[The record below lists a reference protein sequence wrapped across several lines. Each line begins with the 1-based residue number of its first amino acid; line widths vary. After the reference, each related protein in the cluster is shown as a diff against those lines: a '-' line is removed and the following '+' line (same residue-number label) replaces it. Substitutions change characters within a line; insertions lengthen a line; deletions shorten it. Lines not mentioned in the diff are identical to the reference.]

1 MRSHKEKRVLKDSED
16 SHITVSFCGDTFI
29 LKNVFIGGR
38 NTKDDSPM
46 GVYSGVLDIAEMGI
60 SLLTMFRAILRTT
73 REEMGMPTD
82 TTEDFILFCLAEAMK
97 RENEESKQQAIEE
110 FVNKYFSDHF

>member
-16 SHITVSFCGDTFI
+16 SHITVSFCGETFV

-38 NTKDDSPM
+38 NVKDDSPL
-46 GVYSGVLDIAEMGI
+46 GVYSGVIDVAEMGV
-60 SLLTMFRAILRTT
+60 SLLAMFRAILRTT
-73 REEMGMPTD
+73 REEMNMPISAA
-82 TTEDFILFCLAEAMK
+82 EDFIVFCLAEAIK
-97 RENEESKQQAIEE
+97 RETEESKERAIEE